1 MGNRKGD
8 GAMKTQKN
16 VLDKQDIEVTRMW
29 KDLTLHSISA
39 TTNKKSNTLNII
51 PPVRSGEVECR
62 SNLSYI
68 GR

>member
-8 GAMKTQKN
+8 GAMKTHKN

-51 PPVRSGEVECR
+51 SPVRSGEVECR